1 MARLGLVTSAIP
13 AGLEPMLA
21 QLGSSLPQGPGW
33 EYEPKWDGFRVLA
46 YRNVDQVALT
56 SRGGRDMTRYF
67 PELLEPVRRLAAGT
81 LVLDGEVVILGS
93 SGLDFDALLQRVH
106 PAESRIR
113 LLSRTT
119 PASYVAFD
127 LLALG
132 EDDLRQLPLSDRRSR
147 LEQVL
152 AGVPPPIHLTPYT
165 LQSQLAEQW
174 FQDFEGAGLDGVV
187 AKRWDGGYLSGKR
200 AWVKIKHERT
210 ADCVV
215 IGFRWSSSGR
225 SLGSLLLGLYDDRG
239 ELHYVGHTSSFDAA
253 ERRRLLEQLEP
264 LRGESGIVSG
274 RAPGGP
280 SRWSRGKE
288 TDWESVRP
296 ELVCEVSFD
305 KLQSGQRFRHASRF
319 LRWRPDKAPVD
330 CRFDQIVATTEV
342 DVNSILGLSS

>member
-1 MARLGLVTSAIP
+1 
-13 AGLEPMLA
+13 MLA
-21 QLGSSLPQGPGW
+21 QLSSGLPNGPGW

-46 YRNVDQVALT
+46 FRDHDQVVLT
-56 SRGGRDMTRYF
+56 SRGGRDMTRYL
-67 PELLEPVRRLAAGT
+67 PELLEPLRLLEAEF
-81 LVLDGEVVILGS
+81 LVVDGEVVIFGP
-93 SGLDFDALLQRVH
+93 SGLNFDALLQRVH
-106 PAESRIR
+106 PAESRIK

-132 EDDLRQLPLSDRRSR
+132 EDDLRPLPLSDRRSR

-165 LQSQLAEQW
+165 LQAQVAEEW
-174 FQDFEGAGLDGVV
+174 FRDFEGAGLDGVV
-187 AKRWDGGYLSGKR
+187 AKRWDGAYLSGKR
-200 AWVKIKHERT
+200 GWVKIKHERT

-215 IGFRWSSSGR
+215 IGFRWSSTGR

-253 ERRRLLEQLEP
+253 ERRRLLDQLEP
-264 LRGESGIVSG
+264 LRGESGIASG

-280 SRWSRGKE
+280 SRWSRGRE
-288 TDWESVRP
+288 TDWEPLRP

-305 KLQSGQRFRHASRF
+305 KLQSGQRFRHATRL
-319 LRWRPDKAPVD
+319 LRWRPDKTPTE
-330 CRFDQIVATTEV
+330 CRFDQIAATTKF